1 MNRECWVLKQ
11 SNDSLNFIYVMKRI
25 TIVFFFLLEIS
36 LGASVLRAQTT
47 DPYLPDS
54 NSPASING
62 MKLMWNDEFNING
75 APNTSYWKP
84 ETGFVRNQELQYYQ
98 LKNTICTGGVL
109 LITGKRDTVLNTKY
123 VRGST
128 DWRYKDS
135 LAYWTS
141 ASLITQ
147 GLKTFQYGRIDVRAR
162 IDTTYGAWPAIWQ
175 KGITGSWPACG
186 EVDVLEFYNKKIYA
200 NAIFGAVGAA
210 NYTKCVSK
218 SFSSVSGSDTNWAK
232 KFHLWT
238 EVWTAD
244 SIKLYLDG
252 ALMNSVLV
260 ANIVNP
266 AGTTPANGFQQS
278 HFFLLNLA
286 IGSNGGTPRAKTS
299 QITFEVDYIRV
310 YQNTNTDNP
319 ALKNAEISIYP
330 NPANDILNIRS
341 ENEID
346 QVVITDMLGKEVLCK
361 NHPQNQISVS
371 NLKSGIYIARIIS
384 VDGDIYQRN
393 IIKK

>member
-1 MNRECWVLKQ
+1 
-11 SNDSLNFIYVMKRI
+11 MKKYI
-25 TIVFFFLLEIS
+25 LIIFVFTLFFRLS
-36 LGASVLRAQTT
+36 AQVS
-47 DPYLPDS
+47 DPYQADS
-54 NSPASING
+54 NLPASING
-62 MKLMWNDEFNING
+62 MKLVWNDEFNING

-98 LKNTICTGGVL
+98 LKNTTCTGGVL
-109 LITGKRDTVLNTKY
+109 FITGKRDTVLNTKY
-123 VRGST
+123 VRGSA

-135 LAYWTS
+135 LTYWTS
-141 ASLITQ
+141 GSLITQ

-186 EVDVLEFYNKKIYA
+186 EVDIMEFYNKKIYA
-200 NAIFGAVGAA
+200 NAIYGAVGAA

-218 SFSSVSGSDTNWAK
+218 SFSSVSASDINWAK

-252 ALMNSVLV
+252 VLMNSVLV
-260 ANIVNP
+260 ANIANP

-286 IGSNGGTPRAKTS
+286 IGSNGGTPRTKTS
-299 QITFEVDYIRV
+299 QITYEVDYIRV

-319 ALKNAEISIYP
+319 ALENSEATIYP
-330 NPANDILNIRS
+330 SPANDILHIRS
-341 ENEID
+341 ESKID
-346 QVVITDMLGKEVLCK
+346 QLTICDIFGRQILCLSQPEYSI
-361 NHPQNQISVS
+361 NIST
-371 NLKSGIYIARIIS
+371 LPKGCYFGLHTPR
-384 VDGDIYQRN
+384 
-393 IIKK
+393 